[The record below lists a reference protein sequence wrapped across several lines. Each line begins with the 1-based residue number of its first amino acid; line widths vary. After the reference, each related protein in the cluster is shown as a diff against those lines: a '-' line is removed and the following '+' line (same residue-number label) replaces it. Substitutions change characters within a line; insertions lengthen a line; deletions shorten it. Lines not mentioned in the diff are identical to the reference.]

1 MQPIEEQFRRFYAAF
16 NARDLETL
24 RAAMA
29 PEVDWA
35 NGMTGGQVHGWVA
48 VREYWREQWK
58 SLDPRVEP
66 VRVATDAVGQIV
78 VDVHQVVR
86 DRAGALLV
94 DQMVR
99 HTYCLRDGLVAR
111 MEIGAVDE

>member
-1 MQPIEEQFRRFYAAF
+1 MDPIETQFRQFYAAF
-16 NARDLETL
+16 NGRNLVDLRE
-24 RAAMA
+24 AMA
-29 PEVDWA
+29 PDVDWA
-35 NGMTGGQVHGWVA
+35 NGMTGGRVHGWTA
-48 VREYWREQWK
+48 VREYWMNQWE

-66 VRVATDAVGQIV
+66 VHIAVDEAGHVV

-99 HTYCLRDGLVAR
+99 HSYWLRDGLIAR
-111 MEIGAVDE
+111 MEIGAVDD